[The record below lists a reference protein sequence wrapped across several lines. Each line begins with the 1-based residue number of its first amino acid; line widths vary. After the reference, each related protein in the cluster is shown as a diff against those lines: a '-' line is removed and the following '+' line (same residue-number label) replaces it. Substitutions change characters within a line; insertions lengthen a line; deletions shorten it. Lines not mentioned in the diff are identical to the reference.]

1 MKEEIRK
8 EALSWFENVA
18 INDDDSLGDFVD
30 HIMDRTTDAI
40 LEALKKELRDEFQS
54 GNLKH
59 NMVISPEYFL
69 ELKMKEVKQ
78 NFSKSVPEDGVCQE

>member
-8 EALSWFENVA
+8 EALSWFENVS
-18 INDDDSLGDFVD
+18 IKDDESLGDFVD
-30 HIMDRTTDAI
+30 HIMDRTTDA
-40 LEALKKELRDEFQS
+40 LLKAMKEELRNEFQS

-78 NFSKSVPEDGVCQE
+78 IFSRRIQVDEVCQE

>member
-1 MKEEIRK
+1 MREEIRK

-18 INDDDSLGDFVD
+18 INDDESLGDFVD
-30 HIMDRTTDAI
+30 HIVDRTTDAI
-40 LEALKKELRDEFQS
+40 LEAMKKELRDEFQS

-69 ELKMKEVKQ
+69 ELKMKEVKH

>member
-1 MKEEIRK
+1 MREEIRK

-18 INDDDSLGDFVD
+18 INDDESLGDFVD
-30 HIMDRTTDAI
+30 HIVDRTTDAI
-40 LEALKKELRDEFQS
+40 LEAMKKELRDEFQS

-69 ELKMKEVKQ
+69 ELKMKEVKH
-78 NFSKSVPEDGVCQE
+78 NFSKSVPKDEVCEE

>member
-1 MKEEIRK
+1 MKDEIKK

-18 INDDDSLGDFVD
+18 INDDESLGNFVD
-30 HIMDRTTDAI
+30 HIMDRTTDAL
-40 LEALKKELRDEFQS
+40 LEAMKKELREEFQS

-69 ELKMKEVKQ
+69 ELKMKEVKH
-78 NFSKSVPEDGVCQE
+78 NFSKRIVDEEIFSE